1 MGIEWIVLI
10 VLACAA
16 VVALVIGMSVAAA
29 RKSRRYEETLREQR
43 LAAEEPAAEEPAA
56 EEPVAEEPA
65 AEEPAAEEPAA
76 EEPAA
81 EEPAAEEPA
90 AEEPAAEEPAAEEP
104 VAEEPAAEEP
114 VAEES
119 AAEEP
124 VAEEPAAE
132 EPVAEEPAAE
142 EPAAEEP
149 AAEEP
154 AAEEPAAEEPAA
166 EEPAAEEPA
175 AEEPA
180 EKQKEAGGAEKRG
193 RTILYR
199 MEYSYSAK
207 LYQSSP
213 EQKEFYNAIVQEARS
228 FPKVKRAVSWRQE
241 RIYFGRNKL
250 ALLVFR
256 GKRLCIAL
264 ALDPEEWEETKY
276 HGLDMGEIKRYEKTP
291 MMLRIT
297 SARKA
302 KYACELLRVAA
313 ERAGLVRQEAPDE
326 RLDLPYR
333 TTEDLLD
340 AGLIRMVANG
350 RGGEN
355 DVYEKASIGAV
366 IRDKVSL
373 GEARTLISDET
384 AKRILEESTEPSAA
398 EEGTAAEETAAE
410 EAKPE
415 TAGTMP
421 QLTGRQPAAALPP
434 PAGKIPAEKIP
445 AEKAPAERAVPPAE
459 RAVPPAERAVP
470 PAEGKAP
477 AEGRPAAGKEGG
489 RGGARGHINIDT
501 LAAHFEPYAH
511 VTLDA
516 MKAKK
521 LVPARVARVKVLARG
536 VLDKPLFVEA
546 QDFSLDA
553 VKMIL
558 LVGGRVKRK

>member
-1 MGIEWIVLI
+1 MGIEWII
-10 VLACAA
+10 VIAVGCAA
-16 VVALVIGMSVAAA
+16 VAALVIGLSVSAAKKSRRRREAAA
-29 RKSRRYEETLREQR
+29 RQAAEPPAPAAEQAAPVAAKEEEPAAESAEEKVAEQP
-43 LAAEEPAAEEPAA
+43 AAEEPAAEEPAA
-56 EEPVAEEPA
+56 EEPAVEEPAVEEPAAEEPAAEEPAAEESAAEESA

-90 AEEPAAEEPAAEEP
+90 AEEPAAEEPAAEQAAP
-104 VAEEPAAEEP
+104 VAAKEEEPAA
-114 VAEES
+114 AEGG
-119 AAEEP
+119 
-124 VAEEPAAE
+124 
-132 EPVAEEPAAE
+132 
-142 EPAAEEP
+142 
-149 AAEEP
+149 
-154 AAEEPAAEEPAA
+154 
-166 EEPAAEEPA
+166 
-175 AEEPA
+175 
-180 EKQKEAGGAEKRG
+180 EKSR

-213 EQKEFYNAIVQEARS
+213 EQKEFYSTIVQEVRS

-241 RIYFGRNKL
+241 RIYAGRNKL

-264 ALDPEEWEETKY
+264 ALDPDEWEETKY
-276 HGLDMGEIKRYEKTP
+276 HGLDVGEIKRYEKTP

-302 KYACELLRVAA
+302 KYACELLRIAA
-313 ERAGLVRQEAPDE
+313 ERAGLVRQEAPAE
-326 RLDLPYR
+326 ELDLPYR
-333 TTEDLLD
+333 TTEELLD
-340 AGLIRMVANG
+340 VGLIRMIANG

-355 DVYEKASIGAV
+355 DVYEKASIGAM

-384 AKRILEESTEPSAA
+384 AKRILEESTDPSAA
-398 EEGTAAEETAAE
+398 EEPAAAEEE
-410 EAKPE
+410 EQPLPDP
-415 TAGTMP
+415 AGP
-421 QLTGRQPAAALPP
+421 ALQLTGRQPAAALPLP
-434 PAGKIPAEKIP
+434 DEK
-445 AEKAPAERAVPPAE
+445 EAPSA
-459 RAVPPAERAVP
+459 

-477 AEGRPAAGKEGG
+477 VRAKPSAEKEEG
-489 RGGARGHINIDT
+489 RGGMRGHINIDT

-511 VTLDA
+511 VTLEA

-521 LVPARVARVKVLARG
+521 LVPARVTRVKVLARG

>member
-1 MGIEWIVLI
+1 MGIEWII
-10 VLACAA
+10 VIAVGCAA
-16 VVALVIGMSVAAA
+16 VAALVIGLSVSAAKKSRRRREAAA
-29 RKSRRYEETLREQR
+29 RQAAEPPAPAAEQAAPVAAKEEEPAAEQP
-43 LAAEEPAAEEPAA
+43 AVEEPVKEEAAEQPVEEPAEEPAAEEA
-56 EEPVAEEPA
+56 VAEPA
-65 AEEPAAEEPAA
+65 AEEPAAEEPAV

-81 EEPAAEEPA
+81 EEAAAEPA
-90 AEEPAAEEPAAEEP
+90 AEDPAAEGPAAEGG
-104 VAEEPAAEEP
+104 
-114 VAEES
+114 
-119 AAEEP
+119 
-124 VAEEPAAE
+124 
-132 EPVAEEPAAE
+132 
-142 EPAAEEP
+142 
-149 AAEEP
+149 
-154 AAEEPAAEEPAA
+154 
-166 EEPAAEEPA
+166 
-175 AEEPA
+175 
-180 EKQKEAGGAEKRG
+180 EKSR

-213 EQKEFYNAIVQEARS
+213 EQKDFYSTIVQEVRS

-241 RIYFGRNKL
+241 RIYAGRNKL

-264 ALDPEEWEETKY
+264 ALDPDEWEETKY
-276 HGLDMGEIKRYEKTP
+276 HGLDVGEIKRYEKTP

-302 KYACELLRVAA
+302 KYACELLRIAA
-313 ERAGLVRQEAPDE
+313 ERAGLVRQEAPAE
-326 RLDLPYR
+326 ELDLPYR
-333 TTEDLLD
+333 TTEELLD
-340 AGLIRMVANG
+340 VGLIRMIANG

-355 DVYEKASIGAV
+355 DVYEKASIGAM

-384 AKRILEESTEPSAA
+384 AKRILEESTDPSAA
-398 EEGTAAEETAAE
+398 EEPAAAEEEQPLPDPAE
-410 EAKPE
+410 PAL
-415 TAGTMP
+415 
-421 QLTGRQPAAALPP
+421 QLTGRQPAAALPL
-434 PAGKIPAEKIP
+434 PAEK
-445 AEKAPAERAVPPAE
+445 EAPSA
-459 RAVPPAERAVP
+459 

-477 AEGRPAAGKEGG
+477 VRAKPSAEKEEG
-489 RGGARGHINIDT
+489 RGGMRGHINIDT

-511 VTLDA
+511 VTLEA

-521 LVPARVARVKVLARG
+521 LVPARVTRVKVLARG

>member
-1 MGIEWIVLI
+1 
-10 VLACAA
+10 
-16 VVALVIGMSVAAA
+16 
-29 RKSRRYEETLREQR
+29 
-43 LAAEEPAAEEPAA
+43 
-56 EEPVAEEPA
+56 
-65 AEEPAAEEPAA
+65 
-76 EEPAA
+76 
-81 EEPAAEEPA
+81 
-90 AEEPAAEEPAAEEP
+90 
-104 VAEEPAAEEP
+104 
-114 VAEES
+114 
-119 AAEEP
+119 
-124 VAEEPAAE
+124 
-132 EPVAEEPAAE
+132 
-142 EPAAEEP
+142 
-149 AAEEP
+149 
-154 AAEEPAAEEPAA
+154 
-166 EEPAAEEPA
+166 
-175 AEEPA
+175 
-180 EKQKEAGGAEKRG
+180 
-193 RTILYR
+193 

-213 EQKEFYNAIVQEARS
+213 EQKEFYGAIVQEARA
-228 FPKVKRAVSWRQE
+228 FPKVRRAVSWRQE

-333 TTEDLLD
+333 TTEELLD

-355 DVYEKASIGAV
+355 DVYEKASIGAM

-410 EAKPE
+410 ESKPE

-434 PAGKIPAEKIP
+434 PAEKIP
-445 AEKAPAERAVPPAE
+445 AEKAPAE

-489 RGGARGHINIDT
+489 RSGARGHINIDT

>member
-1 MGIEWIVLI
+1 MGIEWII
-10 VLACAA
+10 VIAVGCAA
-16 VVALVIGMSVAAA
+16 VAALVIGLSVSAAKKSRRRREAAA
-29 RKSRRYEETLREQR
+29 RQAAEPPAPAAEQAAPVAAKEEEPAAESAEEEVAEQPAVEEP
-43 LAAEEPAAEEPAA
+43 AAEEPAAEEPAAEEPAVEEPAVEEPAVEEPAIEESAAEESAAEEPAAEESAA

-90 AEEPAAEEPAAEEP
+90 TEEPAAEEPAAEQAAP
-104 VAEEPAAEEP
+104 VAAKEEEPAAEGG
-114 VAEES
+114 
-119 AAEEP
+119 
-124 VAEEPAAE
+124 
-132 EPVAEEPAAE
+132 
-142 EPAAEEP
+142 
-149 AAEEP
+149 
-154 AAEEPAAEEPAA
+154 
-166 EEPAAEEPA
+166 
-175 AEEPA
+175 
-180 EKQKEAGGAEKRG
+180 EKSR

-213 EQKEFYNAIVQEARS
+213 EQKDFYSTIVQEVRS

-241 RIYFGRNKL
+241 RIYAGRNKL

-264 ALDPEEWEETKY
+264 ALDPDEWEETKY
-276 HGLDMGEIKRYEKTP
+276 HGLDVGEIKRYEKTP

-302 KYACELLRVAA
+302 KYACELLRIAA
-313 ERAGLVRQEAPDE
+313 ERAGLVRQEAPAE
-326 RLDLPYR
+326 ELDLPYR
-333 TTEDLLD
+333 TTEELLD
-340 AGLIRMVANG
+340 VGLIRMIANG

-355 DVYEKASIGAV
+355 DVYEKASIGAM

-384 AKRILEESTEPSAA
+384 AKRILEESTDPSAA
-398 EEGTAAEETAAE
+398 EESAAAEEEEQPLPDPAE
-410 EAKPE
+410 PAL
-415 TAGTMP
+415 
-421 QLTGRQPAAALPP
+421 QLTGRQPAAALPL
-434 PAGKIPAEKIP
+434 PAEK
-445 AEKAPAERAVPPAE
+445 EAPSA
-459 RAVPPAERAVP
+459 

-477 AEGRPAAGKEGG
+477 VRAKPSAEKEEG
-489 RGGARGHINIDT
+489 RGGMRGHINIDT

-511 VTLDA
+511 VTLEA

-521 LVPARVARVKVLARG
+521 LVPARVTRVKVLARG

>member
-1 MGIEWIVLI
+1 MGIEWII
-10 VLACAA
+10 VIAVGCAA
-16 VVALVIGMSVAAA
+16 VAALVIGLSVSAAKKSRRRREAAA
-29 RKSRRYEETLREQR
+29 RQ
-43 LAAEEPAAEEPAA
+43 AAEPPAPAAEQAA
-56 EEPVAEEPA
+56 PVAAKEEEPA

-81 EEPAAEEPA
+81 EQPAAEEPAAEEPAAEQAAPVAAKEEEPA
-90 AEEPAAEEPAAEEP
+90 AEEPAAEEPAAEKP
-104 VAEEPAAEEP
+104 AVEEPAAEE
-114 VAEES
+114 A
-119 AAEEP
+119 AAEP
-124 VAEEPAAE
+124 AAEDPAAEGPAAE
-132 EPVAEEPAAE
+132 EPAEEQAAPVVAKEEEPAAE
-142 EPAAEEP
+142 EPAAEGG
-149 AAEEP
+149 
-154 AAEEPAAEEPAA
+154 
-166 EEPAAEEPA
+166 
-175 AEEPA
+175 
-180 EKQKEAGGAEKRG
+180 EKSR

-213 EQKEFYNAIVQEARS
+213 EQKDFYSTIVQEVRS

-241 RIYFGRNKL
+241 RIYAGRNKL

-264 ALDPEEWEETKY
+264 ALDPDEWEETKY
-276 HGLDMGEIKRYEKTP
+276 HGLDVGEIKRYEKTP

-302 KYACELLRVAA
+302 KYACELLRIAA
-313 ERAGLVRQEAPDE
+313 ERAGLVRQEAPAE
-326 RLDLPYR
+326 ELDLPYR
-333 TTEDLLD
+333 TTEELLD
-340 AGLIRMVANG
+340 VGLIRMIANG

-355 DVYEKASIGAV
+355 DEYEKASIGAM

-384 AKRILEESTEPSAA
+384 AKRILEESTDPSAA
-398 EEGTAAEETAAE
+398 EEPAAAEEEEQPQPDPAE
-410 EAKPE
+410 PAL
-415 TAGTMP
+415 
-421 QLTGRQPAAALPP
+421 QLTGRQPAAALPL
-434 PAGKIPAEKIP
+434 PAEK
-445 AEKAPAERAVPPAE
+445 EAPSA
-459 RAVPPAERAVP
+459 

-477 AEGRPAAGKEGG
+477 VRAKPSAEKEEG
-489 RGGARGHINIDT
+489 RGGMRGHINIDT

-511 VTLDA
+511 VTLEA

-521 LVPARVARVKVLARG
+521 LVPARVTRVKVLARG

>member
-1 MGIEWIVLI
+1 MGIEWII
-10 VLACAA
+10 VIAVGCAA
-16 VVALVIGMSVAAA
+16 VAALVIGLSVSAAKKSRRRREAAA
-29 RKSRRYEETLREQR
+29 RQAAEPPAPAAEQAAPVAAKEEEPAAESAEEKVAEQPAVEEPAAEEPAVEEPAVEEPAAEES
-43 LAAEEPAAEEPAA
+43 AAEEPAAEESAA

-76 EEPAA
+76 EEPAT

-90 AEEPAAEEPAAEEP
+90 AEKPAAGGPAAEGG
-104 VAEEPAAEEP
+104 
-114 VAEES
+114 
-119 AAEEP
+119 
-124 VAEEPAAE
+124 
-132 EPVAEEPAAE
+132 
-142 EPAAEEP
+142 
-149 AAEEP
+149 
-154 AAEEPAAEEPAA
+154 
-166 EEPAAEEPA
+166 
-175 AEEPA
+175 
-180 EKQKEAGGAEKRG
+180 EKSR

-213 EQKEFYNAIVQEARS
+213 EQKDFYSTIVQEVRS

-241 RIYFGRNKL
+241 RIYAGRNKL

-264 ALDPEEWEETKY
+264 ALDPDEWEETKY
-276 HGLDMGEIKRYEKTP
+276 HGLDVGEIKRYEKTP

-302 KYACELLRVAA
+302 KYACELLRIAA
-313 ERAGLVRQEAPDE
+313 ERAGLVRQEAPAE
-326 RLDLPYR
+326 ELDLPYR
-333 TTEDLLD
+333 TTEELLD
-340 AGLIRMVANG
+340 VGLIRMIANG

-355 DVYEKASIGAV
+355 DVYEKASIGAM

-384 AKRILEESTEPSAA
+384 AKRILEESTDPSAA
-398 EEGTAAEETAAE
+398 EEPAAAEEEEQPLPDPAE
-410 EAKPE
+410 PAL
-415 TAGTMP
+415 
-421 QLTGRQPAAALPP
+421 QLTGRQPAAALPL
-434 PAGKIPAEKIP
+434 PAEK
-445 AEKAPAERAVPPAE
+445 EAPSA
-459 RAVPPAERAVP
+459 

-477 AEGRPAAGKEGG
+477 VRAKPSAEKEEG
-489 RGGARGHINIDT
+489 RGGMRGHINIDT

-511 VTLDA
+511 VTLEA

-521 LVPARVARVKVLARG
+521 LVPARVTRVKVLARG

>member
-1 MGIEWIVLI
+1 MGIEWII
-10 VLACAA
+10 VIAVGCAA
-16 VVALVIGMSVAAA
+16 VAALVIGLSVSAAKKSRRRREAAA
-29 RKSRRYEETLREQR
+29 RQAAEPPAPAAEQAAPVAAKEEEPAAEPAEEKVAEQPAVEEP
-43 LAAEEPAAEEPAA
+43 AAEEPAAEEPAVEEPAAEESAAEEPAAEESAA

-90 AEEPAAEEPAAEEP
+90 AEEPAT
-104 VAEEPAAEEP
+104 
-114 VAEES
+114 
-119 AAEEP
+119 
-124 VAEEPAAE
+124 
-132 EPVAEEPAAE
+132 EEPAAE
-142 EPAAEEP
+142 EPAAEEL

-154 AAEEPAAEEPAA
+154 AAEQAAPVAAKEEEPAA
-166 EEPAAEEPA
+166 AEGG
-175 AEEPA
+175 
-180 EKQKEAGGAEKRG
+180 EKSR

-213 EQKEFYNAIVQEARS
+213 EQKDFYSTIVQEVRS

-241 RIYFGRNKL
+241 RIYAGRNKL

-264 ALDPEEWEETKY
+264 ALDPDEWEETKY
-276 HGLDMGEIKRYEKTP
+276 HGLDVGEIKRYEKTP

-302 KYACELLRVAA
+302 KYACELLRIAA
-313 ERAGLVRQEAPDE
+313 ERAGLVRQEAPAE
-326 RLDLPYR
+326 ELDLPYR
-333 TTEDLLD
+333 TTEELLD
-340 AGLIRMVANG
+340 VGLIRMIANG

-355 DVYEKASIGAV
+355 DVYEKASIGAM

-384 AKRILEESTEPSAA
+384 AKRILEESTDPSAA
-398 EEGTAAEETAAE
+398 EEPAAAEEE
-410 EAKPE
+410 EQPLPDP
-415 TAGTMP
+415 AGP
-421 QLTGRQPAAALPP
+421 ALQLTGRQPAAALPL
-434 PAGKIPAEKIP
+434 PAEK
-445 AEKAPAERAVPPAE
+445 EAPSA
-459 RAVPPAERAVP
+459 

-477 AEGRPAAGKEGG
+477 IRAKPSAEKEEG
-489 RGGARGHINIDT
+489 RGGMRGHINIDT

-511 VTLDA
+511 VTLEA

-521 LVPARVARVKVLARG
+521 LVPARVTRVKVLARG

>member
-43 LAAEEPAAEEPAA
+43 L
-56 EEPVAEEPA
+56 
-65 AEEPAAEEPAA
+65 
-76 EEPAA
+76 
-81 EEPAAEEPA
+81 
-90 AEEPAAEEPAAEEP
+90 
-104 VAEEPAAEEP
+104 
-114 VAEES
+114 
-119 AAEEP
+119 
-124 VAEEPAAE
+124 
-132 EPVAEEPAAE
+132 
-142 EPAAEEP
+142 
-149 AAEEP
+149 

-459 RAVPPAERAVP
+459 RAVPPAE
-470 PAEGKAP
+470 GKAP

>member
-1 MGIEWIVLI
+1 MGIEWII
-10 VLACAA
+10 VIAAACAA
-16 VVALVIGMSVAAA
+16 VAALAVAA
-29 RKSRRYEETLREQR
+29 
-43 LAAEEPAAEEPAA
+43 LA
-56 EEPVAEEPA
+56 VGFG
-65 AEEPAAEEPAA
+65 
-76 EEPAA
+76 
-81 EEPAAEEPA
+81 
-90 AEEPAAEEPAAEEP
+90 
-104 VAEEPAAEEP
+104 V
-114 VAEES
+114 S
-119 AAEEP
+119 AAKKNRRRRE
-124 VAEEPAAE
+124 AEAEAWRASEQAAQQ
-132 EPVAEEPAAE
+132 
-142 EPAAEEP
+142 
-149 AAEEP
+149 
-154 AAEEPAAEEPAA
+154 
-166 EEPAAEEPA
+166 

-180 EKQKEAGGAEKRG
+180 EQAVQQTEEPAEAEEKQEEKPAEQAVQQTEEPAEVEEKQEEKPAEQAAPQKEKPVKAEEKQAEKQAEEPAVTEQKRAAEG
-193 RTILYR
+193 MARRTILYR

-213 EQKEFYNAIVQEARS
+213 EQKEFYGAIVQEARA
-228 FPKVKRAVSWRQE
+228 FPKVRRAVSWRQE
-241 RIYFGRNKL
+241 RIYAGRKKL

-333 TTEDLLD
+333 TTEELLD

-355 DVYEKASIGAV
+355 DVYEKASIGAM

-434 PAGKIPAEKIP
+434 PAEKIP
-445 AEKAPAERAVPPAE
+445 AEKA
-459 RAVPPAERAVP
+459 PAERAVP

-536 VLDKPLFVEA
+536 VLEKPLFVEA

>member
-1 MGIEWIVLI
+1 MGIEWII
-10 VLACAA
+10 VIAVGCAA
-16 VVALVIGMSVAAA
+16 VAALVIGLSVSAAKKSRRRREAAA
-29 RKSRRYEETLREQR
+29 RQAAEPPAPAAEQ
-43 LAAEEPAAEEPAA
+43 AAPVAAKEEEPAAEEPIAEQSATEEPAEEQAVPVVAKEEEPATEGPAA
-56 EEPVAEEPA
+56 EEAAAEPA
-65 AEEPAAEEPAA
+65 AEQSAAEQSAAEGPAAEGG
-76 EEPAA
+76 
-81 EEPAAEEPA
+81 
-90 AEEPAAEEPAAEEP
+90 
-104 VAEEPAAEEP
+104 
-114 VAEES
+114 
-119 AAEEP
+119 
-124 VAEEPAAE
+124 
-132 EPVAEEPAAE
+132 
-142 EPAAEEP
+142 
-149 AAEEP
+149 
-154 AAEEPAAEEPAA
+154 
-166 EEPAAEEPA
+166 
-175 AEEPA
+175 
-180 EKQKEAGGAEKRG
+180 EKSR

-213 EQKEFYNAIVQEARS
+213 EQKDFYSTIVQEVRS

-241 RIYFGRNKL
+241 RIYAGRNKL

-264 ALDPEEWEETKY
+264 ALDPDEWEETKY
-276 HGLDMGEIKRYEKTP
+276 HGLDVGEIKRYEKTP

-302 KYACELLRVAA
+302 KYACELLRIAA
-313 ERAGLVRQEAPDE
+313 ERAGLVRQEAPAE
-326 RLDLPYR
+326 ELDLPYR
-333 TTEDLLD
+333 TTEELLD
-340 AGLIRMVANG
+340 VGLIRMIANG

-355 DVYEKASIGAV
+355 DVYEKASIGAM

-398 EEGTAAEETAAE
+398 EEPAAAEEEEQPLPDPAE
-410 EAKPE
+410 PAL
-415 TAGTMP
+415 
-421 QLTGRQPAAALPP
+421 QLTGRQPAAALPL
-434 PAGKIPAEKIP
+434 PAEK
-445 AEKAPAERAVPPAE
+445 EAPSA
-459 RAVPPAERAVP
+459 

-477 AEGRPAAGKEGG
+477 VRAKPSAEKEEG
-489 RGGARGHINIDT
+489 RGGMRGHINIDT

-511 VTLDA
+511 VTLEA

-521 LVPARVARVKVLARG
+521 LVPARVTRVKVLARG

>member
-56 EEPVAEEPA
+56 EEPA
-65 AEEPAAEEPAA
+65 
-76 EEPAA
+76 
-81 EEPAAEEPA
+81 
-90 AEEPAAEEPAAEEP
+90 
-104 VAEEPAAEEP
+104 
-114 VAEES
+114 
-119 AAEEP
+119 
-124 VAEEPAAE
+124 AEEPAAE

-154 AAEEPAAEEPAA
+154 AAEEPAAEELVAEEPAA
-166 EEPAAEEPA
+166 EEPAAEEPV

-333 TTEDLLD
+333 TTEELLD

-355 DVYEKASIGAV
+355 DVYEKASIGAM

-434 PAGKIPAEKIP
+434 PAEKIPAEKIP

-459 RAVPPAERAVP
+459 
-470 PAEGKAP
+470 GKAP
-477 AEGRPAAGKEGG
+477 TEGRPAAGKEGG

>member
-1 MGIEWIVLI
+1 MGIEWII
-10 VLACAA
+10 VIAVGCAA
-16 VVALVIGMSVAAA
+16 VAALVIGLSVSAAKKSRRRREAAA
-29 RKSRRYEETLREQR
+29 RQ
-43 LAAEEPAAEEPAA
+43 AAEPPAPAAEQAAPVAAKEEGPAAEQPIAEQSVAEPAAEQPAV
-56 EEPVAEEPA
+56 EEPVKEEAAEQPVEEP
-65 AEEPAAEEPAA
+65 
-76 EEPAA
+76 
-81 EEPAAEEPA
+81 
-90 AEEPAAEEPAAEEP
+90 
-104 VAEEPAAEEP
+104 
-114 VAEES
+114 
-119 AAEEP
+119 
-124 VAEEPAAE
+124 
-132 EPVAEEPAAE
+132 
-142 EPAAEEP
+142 
-149 AAEEP
+149 
-154 AAEEPAAEEPAA
+154 
-166 EEPAAEEPA
+166 AEEPA

-180 EKQKEAGGAEKRG
+180 EEQAAPVAAKEEEPVAEQPAAEQAAPVVAKEEEPAAEQPAAEDPAAEGPAAEGGEKSR

-213 EQKEFYNAIVQEARS
+213 EQKDFYSTIVQEVRS

-241 RIYFGRNKL
+241 RIYAGRNKL

-264 ALDPEEWEETKY
+264 ALDPDEWEETKY
-276 HGLDMGEIKRYEKTP
+276 HGLDVGEIKRYEKTP

-302 KYACELLRVAA
+302 KYACELLRIAA
-313 ERAGLVRQEAPDE
+313 ERAGLVRQEAPAE
-326 RLDLPYR
+326 ELDLPYR
-333 TTEDLLD
+333 TTEELLD
-340 AGLIRMVANG
+340 VGLIRMIANG

-355 DVYEKASIGAV
+355 DVYEKASIGAM

-384 AKRILEESTEPSAA
+384 AKRILEESTDPSAA
-398 EEGTAAEETAAE
+398 EEPAAAEEEEQPLPDPAE
-410 EAKPE
+410 PAL
-415 TAGTMP
+415 
-421 QLTGRQPAAALPP
+421 QLTGRQPAAALPL
-434 PAGKIPAEKIP
+434 PAEK
-445 AEKAPAERAVPPAE
+445 EAPSA
-459 RAVPPAERAVP
+459 

-477 AEGRPAAGKEGG
+477 VRAKPSAEKEEG
-489 RGGARGHINIDT
+489 RGGMRGHINIDT

-511 VTLDA
+511 VTLEA

-521 LVPARVARVKVLARG
+521 LVPARVTRVKVLARG

>member
-1 MGIEWIVLI
+1 MGIEWII
-10 VLACAA
+10 VIAVGCAA
-16 VVALVIGMSVAAA
+16 VAALVIGLSVSAAKKSRRRREAAA
-29 RKSRRYEETLREQR
+29 RQAAEPPAPAAEQAAPVAAKEEEP
-43 LAAEEPAAEEPAA
+43 AAEEPAAEEPAA
-56 EEPVAEEPA
+56 EEPAAEQPAAEEPAAEEPAAEQAAPVAAKEEEPA

-81 EEPAAEEPA
+81 EEPAAEQA
-90 AEEPAAEEPAAEEP
+90 AP
-104 VAEEPAAEEP
+104 VAAKE
-114 VAEES
+114 
-119 AAEEP
+119 
-124 VAEEPAAE
+124 
-132 EPVAEEPAAE
+132 EEPAAE

-149 AAEEP
+149 AAEKP
-154 AAEEPAAEEPAA
+154 AVEEPAAEEAA
-166 EEPAAEEPA
+166 AEPAAEDPA
-175 AEEPA
+175 AEGPA
-180 EKQKEAGGAEKRG
+180 AEGGEKSR

-213 EQKEFYNAIVQEARS
+213 EQKDFYSTIVQEVRS

-241 RIYFGRNKL
+241 RIYAGRKKL

-264 ALDPEEWEETKY
+264 ALDPDEWEETKY
-276 HGLDMGEIKRYEKTP
+276 HGLDVGEIKRYEKTP

-302 KYACELLRVAA
+302 KYACELLRIAA
-313 ERAGLVRQEAPDE
+313 ERAGLVRQEAPAE
-326 RLDLPYR
+326 ELDLPYR
-333 TTEDLLD
+333 TTEELLD
-340 AGLIRMVANG
+340 VGLIRMIANG

-355 DVYEKASIGAV
+355 DVYEKASIGAM

-384 AKRILEESTEPSAA
+384 AKRILEESTDLSAA
-398 EEGTAAEETAAE
+398 EEPAAAEEEEQPQPDTAEPAL
-410 EAKPE
+410 
-415 TAGTMP
+415 
-421 QLTGRQPAAALPP
+421 QLTGRQPAAALPL
-434 PAGKIPAEKIP
+434 PAEK
-445 AEKAPAERAVPPAE
+445 EAPSA
-459 RAVPPAERAVP
+459 

-477 AEGRPAAGKEGG
+477 VRAKPSAEKEEG
-489 RGGARGHINIDT
+489 RGGMRGHINIDT

-511 VTLDA
+511 VTLEA

-521 LVPARVARVKVLARG
+521 LGPARVTRVKVLARG

>member
-1 MGIEWIVLI
+1 
-10 VLACAA
+10 
-16 VVALVIGMSVAAA
+16 
-29 RKSRRYEETLREQR
+29 
-43 LAAEEPAAEEPAA
+43 
-56 EEPVAEEPA
+56 
-65 AEEPAAEEPAA
+65 
-76 EEPAA
+76 
-81 EEPAAEEPA
+81 
-90 AEEPAAEEPAAEEP
+90 
-104 VAEEPAAEEP
+104 
-114 VAEES
+114 
-119 AAEEP
+119 
-124 VAEEPAAE
+124 
-132 EPVAEEPAAE
+132 
-142 EPAAEEP
+142 
-149 AAEEP
+149 
-154 AAEEPAAEEPAA
+154 
-166 EEPAAEEPA
+166 
-175 AEEPA
+175 
-180 EKQKEAGGAEKRG
+180 
-193 RTILYR
+193 

-297 SARKA
+297 SVRKA

-333 TTEDLLD
+333 TTEELLD

-355 DVYEKASIGAV
+355 DVYEKASIGAM

-373 GEARTLISDET
+373 GEARTLISDEA

-410 EAKPE
+410 ESKPE

-434 PAGKIPAEKIP
+434 PAEKIPAEKAPAEKIP
-445 AEKAPAERAVPPAE
+445 AEKAPAEKA
-459 RAVPPAERAVP
+459 PAERAVP

>member
-1 MGIEWIVLI
+1 MTARRTQAVRHGLRVRFSLPEGAQKEEYRMGIEWII
-10 VLACAA
+10 VIAVGCAA
-16 VVALVIGMSVAAA
+16 VAALVIGLSVSAAKKSRRRREAAA
-29 RKSRRYEETLREQR
+29 RQAAEPPAPAAEQ
-43 LAAEEPAAEEPAA
+43 AAPVAAKEEEPAAEEPIAEQSATEEPAEEQAVPVVAKEEEPATEGPAA
-56 EEPVAEEPA
+56 EEAAAEPA
-65 AEEPAAEEPAA
+65 AEQSAAEQSAAEGPAAEGG
-76 EEPAA
+76 
-81 EEPAAEEPA
+81 
-90 AEEPAAEEPAAEEP
+90 
-104 VAEEPAAEEP
+104 
-114 VAEES
+114 
-119 AAEEP
+119 
-124 VAEEPAAE
+124 
-132 EPVAEEPAAE
+132 
-142 EPAAEEP
+142 
-149 AAEEP
+149 
-154 AAEEPAAEEPAA
+154 
-166 EEPAAEEPA
+166 
-175 AEEPA
+175 
-180 EKQKEAGGAEKRG
+180 EKSR

-213 EQKEFYNAIVQEARS
+213 EQKDFYSTIVQEVRS

-241 RIYFGRNKL
+241 RIYAGRNKL

-264 ALDPEEWEETKY
+264 ALDPDEWEETKY
-276 HGLDMGEIKRYEKTP
+276 HGLDVGEIKRYEKTP

-302 KYACELLRVAA
+302 KYACELLRIAA
-313 ERAGLVRQEAPDE
+313 ERAGLVRQEAPAE
-326 RLDLPYR
+326 ELDLPYR
-333 TTEDLLD
+333 TTEELLD
-340 AGLIRMVANG
+340 VGLIRMIANG

-355 DVYEKASIGAV
+355 DVYEKASIGAM

-398 EEGTAAEETAAE
+398 EEPAAAEEEEQPLPDPAE
-410 EAKPE
+410 PAL
-415 TAGTMP
+415 
-421 QLTGRQPAAALPP
+421 QLTGRQPAAALPL
-434 PAGKIPAEKIP
+434 PAEK
-445 AEKAPAERAVPPAE
+445 EAPSA
-459 RAVPPAERAVP
+459 

-477 AEGRPAAGKEGG
+477 VRAKPSAEKEEG
-489 RGGARGHINIDT
+489 RGGMRGHINIDT

-511 VTLDA
+511 VTLEA

-521 LVPARVARVKVLARG
+521 LVPARVTRVKVLARG

>member
-1 MGIEWIVLI
+1 MGIEWII
-10 VLACAA
+10 VIAVGCAA
-16 VVALVIGMSVAAA
+16 VAALVIGLSVSAAKKSRRRREAAA
-29 RKSRRYEETLREQR
+29 RQ
-43 LAAEEPAAEEPAA
+43 AAEPPAPAAEQAA
-56 EEPVAEEPA
+56 PVAAKEEEPA

-90 AEEPAAEEPAAEEP
+90 VEEPAAEEAA
-104 VAEEPAAEEP
+104 A
-114 VAEES
+114 
-119 AAEEP
+119 
-124 VAEEPAAE
+124 
-132 EPVAEEPAAE
+132 EPAAE

-149 AAEEP
+149 AVEEP
-154 AAEEPAAEEPAA
+154 AAEEAAAEPAA
-166 EEPAAEEPA
+166 EQPAAEGPA
-175 AEEPA
+175 AEGG
-180 EKQKEAGGAEKRG
+180 EKSR

-213 EQKEFYNAIVQEARS
+213 EQKDFYSTIVQEVRS

-241 RIYFGRNKL
+241 RIYAGRNKL

-264 ALDPEEWEETKY
+264 ALDPDEWEETKY
-276 HGLDMGEIKRYEKTP
+276 HGLDVGEIKRYEKTP

-302 KYACELLRVAA
+302 KYACELLRIAA
-313 ERAGLVRQEAPDE
+313 ERAGLVRQEAPAE
-326 RLDLPYR
+326 ELDLPYR
-333 TTEDLLD
+333 TTEELLD
-340 AGLIRMVANG
+340 VGLIRMIANG

-355 DVYEKASIGAV
+355 DVYEKASIGAM

-384 AKRILEESTEPSAA
+384 AKRILEESTDPSAA
-398 EEGTAAEETAAE
+398 EEPAAAEEE
-410 EAKPE
+410 EQPLPDP
-415 TAGTMP
+415 AGP
-421 QLTGRQPAAALPP
+421 ALQLTGRQPAAALPL
-434 PAGKIPAEKIP
+434 PAEK
-445 AEKAPAERAVPPAE
+445 EAPSA
-459 RAVPPAERAVP
+459 

-477 AEGRPAAGKEGG
+477 VRAKPSAEKEEG
-489 RGGARGHINIDT
+489 RGGMRGHINIDT

-511 VTLDA
+511 VTLEA

-521 LVPARVARVKVLARG
+521 LVPARVTRVKVLARG

>member
-1 MGIEWIVLI
+1 MGIEWII
-10 VLACAA
+10 VIAVGCAA
-16 VVALVIGMSVAAA
+16 VAALVIGLSVSAAKKSRRRREAAA
-29 RKSRRYEETLREQR
+29 RQAAEPPAPAAEQ
-43 LAAEEPAAEEPAA
+43 AAPVAAKEEEPAAEQPAA
-56 EEPVAEEPA
+56 EPA

-76 EEPAA
+76 EEPTA
-81 EEPAAEEPA
+81 EEPATEEPA

-104 VAEEPAAEEP
+104 VAEQAAP
-114 VAEES
+114 VAAKE
-119 AAEEP
+119 
-124 VAEEPAAE
+124 
-132 EPVAEEPAAE
+132 EEPAAE

-154 AAEEPAAEEPAA
+154 AVEEPAAEEAAAEPAAEQPAVEEPVKEEAAEQPVEEPAAEEPAA
-166 EEPAAEEPA
+166 EDPAAEGPA
-175 AEEPA
+175 AEGG
-180 EKQKEAGGAEKRG
+180 EKSR

-213 EQKEFYNAIVQEARS
+213 EQKDFYSTIVQEVRS

-241 RIYFGRNKL
+241 RIYAGRNKL

-264 ALDPEEWEETKY
+264 ALDPDEWEETKY
-276 HGLDMGEIKRYEKTP
+276 HGLDVGEIKRYEKTP

-302 KYACELLRVAA
+302 KYACELLRIAA
-313 ERAGLVRQEAPDE
+313 ERAGLVRQEAPAE
-326 RLDLPYR
+326 ELDLPYR
-333 TTEDLLD
+333 TTEELLD
-340 AGLIRMVANG
+340 VGLIRMIANG

-355 DVYEKASIGAV
+355 DVYEKASIGAM

-384 AKRILEESTEPSAA
+384 AKRILEESTDPSAA
-398 EEGTAAEETAAE
+398 EEPAAAEEEEQPQPDPAE
-410 EAKPE
+410 PAL
-415 TAGTMP
+415 
-421 QLTGRQPAAALPP
+421 QLTGRQPAAALPL
-434 PAGKIPAEKIP
+434 PAEK
-445 AEKAPAERAVPPAE
+445 EAPSA
-459 RAVPPAERAVP
+459 

-477 AEGRPAAGKEGG
+477 VRAKPSAEKEEG
-489 RGGARGHINIDT
+489 RGGMRGHINIDT

-511 VTLDA
+511 VTLEA

-521 LVPARVARVKVLARG
+521 LVPARVTRVKVLARG

>member
-1 MGIEWIVLI
+1 MGIEWII
-10 VLACAA
+10 VIAVGCAA
-16 VVALVIGMSVAAA
+16 VAALVIGLSVSAAKKSRRRREAAA
-29 RKSRRYEETLREQR
+29 RQAAEPPAPAAEQAAPVAAKEEEPAVEEPVKEEAAEQPVEEPAAEEPAVEEPAAEEAAAEPAAAAAAAGGPAGEQA
-43 LAAEEPAAEEPAA
+43 AAEEPAAEEPAA
-56 EEPVAEEPA
+56 EQAAPVAAKEEEPA

-76 EEPAA
+76 EQAA
-81 EEPAAEEPA
+81 PVAAKEEEPAAEQPA
-90 AEEPAAEEPAAEEP
+90 AEGPAAEGG
-104 VAEEPAAEEP
+104 
-114 VAEES
+114 
-119 AAEEP
+119 
-124 VAEEPAAE
+124 
-132 EPVAEEPAAE
+132 
-142 EPAAEEP
+142 
-149 AAEEP
+149 
-154 AAEEPAAEEPAA
+154 
-166 EEPAAEEPA
+166 
-175 AEEPA
+175 
-180 EKQKEAGGAEKRG
+180 EKSR

-213 EQKEFYNAIVQEARS
+213 EQKDFYSTIVQEVRS

-241 RIYFGRNKL
+241 RIYAGRNKL

-264 ALDPEEWEETKY
+264 ALDPDEWEETKY
-276 HGLDMGEIKRYEKTP
+276 HGLDVGEIKRYEKTP

-302 KYACELLRVAA
+302 KYACELLRIAA
-313 ERAGLVRQEAPDE
+313 ERAGLVRQEAPAE
-326 RLDLPYR
+326 ELDLPYR
-333 TTEDLLD
+333 TTEELLD
-340 AGLIRMVANG
+340 VGLIRMIANG

-355 DVYEKASIGAV
+355 DVYEKASIGAM

-384 AKRILEESTEPSAA
+384 AKRILEESTDPSAA
-398 EEGTAAEETAAE
+398 EEPAAAEEEEQTLPDPAE
-410 EAKPE
+410 PA
-415 TAGTMP
+415 M
-421 QLTGRQPAAALPP
+421 QLTGRQPAAALPL
-434 PAGKIPAEKIP
+434 PAEK
-445 AEKAPAERAVPPAE
+445 EAPSA
-459 RAVPPAERAVP
+459 

-477 AEGRPAAGKEGG
+477 VRAKPSAEKEEG
-489 RGGARGHINIDT
+489 RGGMRGHINIDT

-511 VTLDA
+511 VTLEA

-521 LVPARVARVKVLARG
+521 LVPARVTRVKVLARG

>member
-16 VVALVIGMSVAAA
+16 VVALVIGISVAAA

-43 LAAEEPAAEEPAA
+43 LAAEEPAAEEPVA
-56 EEPVAEEPA
+56 EEPV
-65 AEEPAAEEPAA
+65 
-76 EEPAA
+76 
-81 EEPAAEEPA
+81 
-90 AEEPAAEEPAAEEP
+90 
-104 VAEEPAAEEP
+104 
-114 VAEES
+114 
-119 AAEEP
+119 AEEP

-149 AAEEP
+149 VAEEP
-154 AAEEPAAEEPAA
+154 AAEES
-166 EEPAAEEPA
+166 A

-355 DVYEKASIGAV
+355 DVYEKASIGAM

-398 EEGTAAEETAAE
+398 EEGTAAEATAAE

-434 PAGKIPAEKIP
+434 PAEKIP

-459 RAVPPAERAVP
+459 
-470 PAEGKAP
+470 GKTP

-501 LAAHFEPYAH
+501 LAAHFEAYAH

>member
-43 LAAEEPAAEEPAA
+43 L
-56 EEPVAEEPA
+56 
-65 AEEPAAEEPAA
+65 
-76 EEPAA
+76 
-81 EEPAAEEPA
+81 
-90 AEEPAAEEPAAEEP
+90 
-104 VAEEPAAEEP
+104 
-114 VAEES
+114 
-119 AAEEP
+119 
-124 VAEEPAAE
+124 
-132 EPVAEEPAAE
+132 
-142 EPAAEEP
+142 
-149 AAEEP
+149 

-459 RAVPPAERAVP
+459 
-470 PAEGKAP
+470 GKAP

>member
-1 MGIEWIVLI
+1 MGIEWII
-10 VLACAA
+10 VIAAACAA
-16 VVALVIGMSVAAA
+16 VAAA
-29 RKSRRYEETLREQR
+29 CAAAAALAVGFGVSAAKKNRRRREAEAEAWR
-43 LAAEEPAAEEPAA
+43 AAEQAAQQ
-56 EEPVAEEPA
+56 
-65 AEEPAAEEPAA
+65 
-76 EEPAA
+76 
-81 EEPAAEEPA
+81 
-90 AEEPAAEEPAAEEP
+90 
-104 VAEEPAAEEP
+104 
-114 VAEES
+114 
-119 AAEEP
+119 
-124 VAEEPAAE
+124 
-132 EPVAEEPAAE
+132 
-142 EPAAEEP
+142 
-149 AAEEP
+149 
-154 AAEEPAAEEPAA
+154 
-166 EEPAAEEPA
+166 

-180 EKQKEAGGAEKRG
+180 EQAVQQTEEPAEAEEKQEEKPAEQAAPQKEKPVKAEEKQAEKQAEEPAVTEQKRAAEG
-193 RTILYR
+193 KARRTILYR

-213 EQKEFYNAIVQEARS
+213 EQKEFYGAIVQEARA
-228 FPKVKRAVSWRQE
+228 FPKVRRAVSWRQE
-241 RIYFGRNKL
+241 RIYAGRKKL

-333 TTEDLLD
+333 TTEELLD

-355 DVYEKASIGAV
+355 DVYEKASIGAM

-434 PAGKIPAEKIP
+434 PAEKIPAEKIP
-445 AEKAPAERAVPPAE
+445 AEKA
-459 RAVPPAERAVP
+459 PAERAVP

>member
-56 EEPVAEEPA
+56 EEPA
-65 AEEPAAEEPAA
+65 
-76 EEPAA
+76 
-81 EEPAAEEPA
+81 
-90 AEEPAAEEPAAEEP
+90 
-104 VAEEPAAEEP
+104 
-114 VAEES
+114 
-119 AAEEP
+119 
-124 VAEEPAAE
+124 AEEPAAE

-166 EEPAAEEPA
+166 EEPVAEEPV

-241 RIYFGRNKL
+241 RIYFGRKKL

-333 TTEDLLD
+333 TTEELLD

-355 DVYEKASIGAV
+355 DVYEKASIGAM

-434 PAGKIPAEKIP
+434 PAEKIP
-445 AEKAPAERAVPPAE
+445 AEKAPAEKA
-459 RAVPPAERAVP
+459 PAERAVP

>member
-1 MGIEWIVLI
+1 MGIEWII
-10 VLACAA
+10 VIAVGCAA
-16 VVALVIGMSVAAA
+16 VAALVIGLSVSAAKKSRRRREAAA
-29 RKSRRYEETLREQR
+29 RQAAEPPAPAAEQAAPVAAKEEE

-56 EEPVAEEPA
+56 DEPIAEQSVAEPAAEQPAVEEPVKEEAAEQPVEEPAEEPAAEEAAAEPA
-65 AEEPAAEEPAA
+65 AEEPAAEEPAV

-81 EEPAAEEPA
+81 EEPAVEEPA
-90 AEEPAAEEPAAEEP
+90 AEEAAAEPAAEKP
-104 VAEEPAAEEP
+104 AAGGPAAEGG
-114 VAEES
+114 
-119 AAEEP
+119 
-124 VAEEPAAE
+124 
-132 EPVAEEPAAE
+132 
-142 EPAAEEP
+142 
-149 AAEEP
+149 
-154 AAEEPAAEEPAA
+154 
-166 EEPAAEEPA
+166 
-175 AEEPA
+175 
-180 EKQKEAGGAEKRG
+180 EKSR

-213 EQKEFYNAIVQEARS
+213 EQKDFYSTIVQEVRS

-241 RIYFGRNKL
+241 RIYAGRNKL

-264 ALDPEEWEETKY
+264 ALDPDEWEETKY
-276 HGLDMGEIKRYEKTP
+276 HGLDVGEIKRYEKTP

-302 KYACELLRVAA
+302 KYACELLRIAA
-313 ERAGLVRQEAPDE
+313 ERAGLVRQEAPAE
-326 RLDLPYR
+326 ELDLPYR
-333 TTEDLLD
+333 TTEELLD
-340 AGLIRMVANG
+340 VGLIRMIANG

-355 DVYEKASIGAV
+355 DVYEKASIGAM

-384 AKRILEESTEPSAA
+384 AKRILEESTDPSAA
-398 EEGTAAEETAAE
+398 EEPAAAEEGEQPLPDPAE
-410 EAKPE
+410 PAL
-415 TAGTMP
+415 
-421 QLTGRQPAAALPP
+421 QLTGRQPAAALPL
-434 PAGKIPAEKIP
+434 PAEK
-445 AEKAPAERAVPPAE
+445 EAPSA
-459 RAVPPAERAVP
+459 

-477 AEGRPAAGKEGG
+477 VRAKPSAEKEEG
-489 RGGARGHINIDT
+489 RGGMRGHINIDT

-511 VTLDA
+511 VTLEA

-521 LVPARVARVKVLARG
+521 LVPARVTRVKVLARG

>member
-1 MGIEWIVLI
+1 
-10 VLACAA
+10 
-16 VVALVIGMSVAAA
+16 
-29 RKSRRYEETLREQR
+29 
-43 LAAEEPAAEEPAA
+43 
-56 EEPVAEEPA
+56 
-65 AEEPAAEEPAA
+65 
-76 EEPAA
+76 
-81 EEPAAEEPA
+81 
-90 AEEPAAEEPAAEEP
+90 
-104 VAEEPAAEEP
+104 
-114 VAEES
+114 
-119 AAEEP
+119 
-124 VAEEPAAE
+124 
-132 EPVAEEPAAE
+132 
-142 EPAAEEP
+142 
-149 AAEEP
+149 
-154 AAEEPAAEEPAA
+154 
-166 EEPAAEEPA
+166 
-175 AEEPA
+175 
-180 EKQKEAGGAEKRG
+180 
-193 RTILYR
+193 

-213 EQKEFYNAIVQEARS
+213 EQKEFYGAIVQEARS
-228 FPKVKRAVSWRQE
+228 FPKVRRAVSWRQE

-333 TTEDLLD
+333 TTEELLD

-350 RGGEN
+350 RGGGN
-355 DVYEKASIGAV
+355 DVYEKASIGAM

-410 EAKPE
+410 ESKPE

-421 QLTGRQPAAALPP
+421 QLTGRRPAAALPP
-434 PAGKIPAEKIP
+434 PAGKIPAGKIPAEKIP

-459 RAVPPAERAVP
+459 
-470 PAEGKAP
+470 GKTP

>member
-56 EEPVAEEPA
+56 EEP
-65 AEEPAAEEPAA
+65 AAEEPAA

-114 VAEES
+114 

-124 VAEEPAAE
+124 AAEEPAAE

-149 AAEEP
+149 V
-154 AAEEPAAEEPAA
+154 AEEPAA

-213 EQKEFYNAIVQEARS
+213 EQKEFYGAIVQEARA
-228 FPKVKRAVSWRQE
+228 FPKVRRAVSWRQE
-241 RIYFGRNKL
+241 RIYAGRKKL

-333 TTEDLLD
+333 TTEELLD

-355 DVYEKASIGAV
+355 DVYEKASIGAM

-434 PAGKIPAEKIP
+434 PAEKIP
-445 AEKAPAERAVPPAE
+445 AEKA
-459 RAVPPAERAVP
+459 PAERAVP

>member
-56 EEPVAEEPA
+56 EEPV
-65 AEEPAAEEPAA
+65 
-76 EEPAA
+76 
-81 EEPAAEEPA
+81 
-90 AEEPAAEEPAAEEP
+90 
-104 VAEEPAAEEP
+104 
-114 VAEES
+114 
-119 AAEEP
+119 
-124 VAEEPAAE
+124 
-132 EPVAEEPAAE
+132 AE

>member
-43 LAAEEPAAEEPAA
+43 LAAEEPAAEEP
-56 EEPVAEEPA
+56 
-65 AEEPAAEEPAA
+65 
-76 EEPAA
+76 
-81 EEPAAEEPA
+81 
-90 AEEPAAEEPAAEEP
+90 
-104 VAEEPAAEEP
+104 

-119 AAEEP
+119 
-124 VAEEPAAE
+124 
-132 EPVAEEPAAE
+132 
-142 EPAAEEP
+142 
-149 AAEEP
+149 
-154 AAEEPAAEEPAA
+154 AAEEPAA

-333 TTEDLLD
+333 TTEELLD

-355 DVYEKASIGAV
+355 DVYEKASIGAM

-434 PAGKIPAEKIP
+434 PAEKIP

-459 RAVPPAERAVP
+459 
-470 PAEGKAP
+470 GKTP

-489 RGGARGHINIDT
+489 LGGARGHINIDT

-536 VLDKPLFVEA
+536 VLDQPLFVEA

>member
-1 MGIEWIVLI
+1 MGIEWII
-10 VLACAA
+10 VIAVGCAA
-16 VVALVIGMSVAAA
+16 VAALVIGLSVSAAKKSRRRREAAA
-29 RKSRRYEETLREQR
+29 RQ
-43 LAAEEPAAEEPAA
+43 AAEPPAPAAEQAA
-56 EEPVAEEPA
+56 PVAAKEEEPA

-76 EEPAA
+76 EEAAAEPAA
-81 EEPAAEEPA
+81 EQPAVEEPVKEEAAEQPVEEPAEEPAAEEAAAEPAAEEPA
-90 AEEPAAEEPAAEEP
+90 AEEPAVEEPAAEE
-104 VAEEPAAEEP
+104 
-114 VAEES
+114 
-119 AAEEP
+119 
-124 VAEEPAAE
+124 
-132 EPVAEEPAAE
+132 AAE
-142 EPAAEEP
+142 EPAAEQP
-149 AAEEP
+149 AAEGP
-154 AAEEPAAEEPAA
+154 AAEGG
-166 EEPAAEEPA
+166 
-175 AEEPA
+175 
-180 EKQKEAGGAEKRG
+180 EKSR

-213 EQKEFYNAIVQEARS
+213 EQKDFYSTIVQEVRS

-241 RIYFGRNKL
+241 RIYAGRNKL

-264 ALDPEEWEETKY
+264 ALDPDEWEETKY
-276 HGLDMGEIKRYEKTP
+276 HGLDVGEIKRYEKTP

-302 KYACELLRVAA
+302 KYACELLRIAA
-313 ERAGLVRQEAPDE
+313 ERAGLVRQEAPAE
-326 RLDLPYR
+326 ELDLPYR
-333 TTEDLLD
+333 TTEELLD
-340 AGLIRMVANG
+340 VGLIRMIANG

-355 DVYEKASIGAV
+355 DVYEKASIGAM

-384 AKRILEESTEPSAA
+384 AKRILEESTDPSAA
-398 EEGTAAEETAAE
+398 EEPAAEEEEQPQPDPAE
-410 EAKPE
+410 PAL
-415 TAGTMP
+415 
-421 QLTGRQPAAALPP
+421 QLTGRQPAAALPL
-434 PAGKIPAEKIP
+434 PAEK
-445 AEKAPAERAVPPAE
+445 EAPSA
-459 RAVPPAERAVP
+459 

-477 AEGRPAAGKEGG
+477 VRAKPSAEKEEG
-489 RGGARGHINIDT
+489 RGGMRGHINIDT

-511 VTLDA
+511 VTLEA

-521 LVPARVARVKVLARG
+521 LVPARVTRVKVLARG

>member
-1 MGIEWIVLI
+1 MTARRTQAVRHGLRVRFSLPEGAQKEEYRMGIEWII
-10 VLACAA
+10 VIAVGCAA
-16 VVALVIGMSVAAA
+16 VAALVIGLSVSAAKKSRRRREAAA
-29 RKSRRYEETLREQR
+29 RQAAEPPAPAAEQAAPVAAKEEEPAAESAEEKVAEQP
-43 LAAEEPAAEEPAA
+43 AAEEPAAEEPAAEEPAAEEPAVEEPAVEEPAVEEPAAEESAAEEPAA

-81 EEPAAEEPA
+81 EEPATEEPA
-90 AEEPAAEEPAAEEP
+90 AEEPAAEQAAP
-104 VAEEPAAEEP
+104 VAAKEEEPAA
-114 VAEES
+114 AEGG
-119 AAEEP
+119 
-124 VAEEPAAE
+124 
-132 EPVAEEPAAE
+132 
-142 EPAAEEP
+142 
-149 AAEEP
+149 
-154 AAEEPAAEEPAA
+154 
-166 EEPAAEEPA
+166 
-175 AEEPA
+175 
-180 EKQKEAGGAEKRG
+180 EKSR

-213 EQKEFYNAIVQEARS
+213 EQKEFYSTIVQEVRS
-228 FPKVKRAVSWRQE
+228 FPIVKRAVSWRQE
-241 RIYFGRNKL
+241 RIYAGRNKL

-264 ALDPEEWEETKY
+264 ALDPDEWEETKY
-276 HGLDMGEIKRYEKTP
+276 HGLDVGEIKRYEKTP

-302 KYACELLRVAA
+302 KYACELLRIAA
-313 ERAGLVRQEAPDE
+313 ERAGLVRQEAPAE
-326 RLDLPYR
+326 ELDLPYR
-333 TTEDLLD
+333 TTEELLD
-340 AGLIRMVANG
+340 VGLIRMIANG

-355 DVYEKASIGAV
+355 DVYEKASIGAM

-384 AKRILEESTEPSAA
+384 AKRILEESTDPSAA
-398 EEGTAAEETAAE
+398 EEPAAAEEEEQTLPDPAE
-410 EAKPE
+410 PAL
-415 TAGTMP
+415 
-421 QLTGRQPAAALPP
+421 QLTGRQSAAALPL
-434 PAGKIPAEKIP
+434 PAEK
-445 AEKAPAERAVPPAE
+445 EAPSA
-459 RAVPPAERAVP
+459 

-477 AEGRPAAGKEGG
+477 VRAKPSAEKEEG
-489 RGGARGHINIDT
+489 RGGMRGHINIDT

-511 VTLDA
+511 VTLEA

-521 LVPARVARVKVLARG
+521 LVPARVTRVKVLARG